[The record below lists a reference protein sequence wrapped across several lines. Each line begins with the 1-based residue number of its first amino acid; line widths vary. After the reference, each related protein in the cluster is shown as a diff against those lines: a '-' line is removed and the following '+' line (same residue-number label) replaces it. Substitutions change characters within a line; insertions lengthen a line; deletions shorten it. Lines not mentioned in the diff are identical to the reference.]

1 MTPFQKHVQEILYT
15 ETAKVIEEQ
24 GYILESVF
32 CNGICEKYG
41 FRISTVRG
49 TLRGIYP
56 ELSLVKRR
64 LSGQLKG
71 FYGLEVKGCPIMYMP
86 DKHTGNC

>member
-1 MTPFQKHVQEILYT
+1 MTAFKNHVNEVIKNEISTMIDKQGYAL
-15 ETAKVIEEQ
+15 ETA
-24 GYILESVF
+24 L

>member
-1 MTPFQKHVQEILYT
+1 MTPFQKHVKEILHT
-15 ETAKVIEEQ
+15 ETAKAIEAQ

-32 CNGICEKYG
+32 CNGICEKYNLA
-41 FRISTVRG
+41 IYTVRG

-56 ELSLVKRR
+56 DLSLVKRR

-71 FYGLEVKGCPIMYMP
+71 FYGLDVKGCPIIYMP
-86 DKHTGNC
+86 DTHTGNC

>member
-71 FYGLEVKGCPIMYMP
+71 FYGLEVKGSPIMYIP
-86 DKHTGNC
+86 DKHTSNC